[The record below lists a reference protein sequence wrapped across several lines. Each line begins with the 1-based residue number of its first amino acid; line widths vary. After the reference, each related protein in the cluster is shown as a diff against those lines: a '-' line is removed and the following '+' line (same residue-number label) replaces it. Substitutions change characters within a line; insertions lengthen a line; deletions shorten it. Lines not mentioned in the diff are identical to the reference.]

1 MVLEVAVL
9 HIVPGQA
16 QDFELAFR
24 EAQQIIAAMPGY
36 ESHELKKCVEKTDQ
50 YLLLVKW
57 DSIESHEQGFRASP
71 DYQRWKQLLHHFY
84 DPFPEVLYYSSV
96 TLD

>member
-1 MVLEVAVL
+1 MVLIVAVL

-50 YLLLVKW
+50 YLL
-57 DSIESHEQGFRASP
+57 
-71 DYQRWKQLLHHFY
+71 HHFY
-84 DPFPEVLYYSSV
+84 DPFPEVLHYSSV

>member
-50 YLLLVKW
+50 YLL
-57 DSIESHEQGFRASP
+57 
-71 DYQRWKQLLHHFY
+71 HHFY
-84 DPFPEVLYYSSV
+84 DPLPEVLHHSSV

>member
-24 EAQQIIAAMPGY
+24 EAQQIIAAMLG
-36 ESHELKKCVEKTDQ
+36 
-50 YLLLVKW
+50 
-57 DSIESHEQGFRASP
+57 
-71 DYQRWKQLLHHFY
+71 
-84 DPFPEVLYYSSV
+84 
-96 TLD
+96 

>member
-1 MVLEVAVL
+1 
-9 HIVPGQA
+9 
-16 QDFELAFR
+16 
-24 EAQQIIAAMPGY
+24 MPGY

-57 DSIESHEQGFRASP
+57 DSVESHEQGFRAFP

-84 DPFPEVLYYSSV
+84 YPFPEVVHYTSV